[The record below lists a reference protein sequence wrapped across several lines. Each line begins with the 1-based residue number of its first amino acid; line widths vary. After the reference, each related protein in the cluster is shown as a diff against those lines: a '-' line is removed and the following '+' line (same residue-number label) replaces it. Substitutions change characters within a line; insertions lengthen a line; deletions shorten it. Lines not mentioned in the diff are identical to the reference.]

1 MLRDALAHDRSVIA
15 LPVLRC
21 ETAQMTLRVYLRLA
35 LAGGL
40 AVVSL
45 ALAGCASGDSS
56 DESPELARDRLYDFL
71 DETQGVLGGVWEN
84 QDDPT
89 SRGCVIP
96 LFTEG
101 ETYPALRVGSPPAN
115 VAAAVA
121 SVTTL
126 WRTRGYTVDEAAIDT
141 VREVQAEGDN
151 GEIVVLRVS
160 AEAMTLH
167 GESECRPLL

>member
-1 MLRDALAHDRSVIA
+1 
-15 LPVLRC
+15 
-21 ETAQMTLRVYLRLA
+21 MTSRVYLLLA
-35 LAGGL
+35 LAGSL
-40 AVVSL
+40 AVVTP
-45 ALAGCASGDSS
+45 ALSGCTAGNSGG
-56 DESPELARDRLYDFL
+56 ESAESARDRLYGLL
-71 DETQGVLGGVWEN
+71 DETQVVLGGTWEN

-101 ETYPALRVGSPPAN
+101 EMYPALRVGTPPAR
-115 VAAAVA
+115 VADAVA

-141 VREVQAEGDN
+141 VREVQAEGAN
-151 GEIVVLRVS
+151 GEIAILRVS

-167 GESECRPLL
+167 GESECRPLG

>member
-1 MLRDALAHDRSVIA
+1 
-15 LPVLRC
+15 
-21 ETAQMTLRVYLRLA
+21 MTSRVYLLLA
-35 LAGGL
+35 LAGSL
-40 AVVSL
+40 AVVTP
-45 ALAGCASGDSS
+45 ALSGCTAGNSGGGSA
-56 DESPELARDRLYDFL
+56 ESARDRLYGLL
-71 DETQGVLGGVWEN
+71 DETQVVLGGTWEN

-101 ETYPALRVGSPPAN
+101 EMYPALRVGTPPAR
-115 VAAAVA
+115 VADAVA

-151 GEIVVLRVS
+151 GEIAILRVS

-167 GESECRPLL
+167 GESECRPLG

>member
-1 MLRDALAHDRSVIA
+1 
-15 LPVLRC
+15 
-21 ETAQMTLRVYLRLA
+21 MTSRVYLLLA
-35 LAGGL
+35 LAGSL
-40 AVVSL
+40 AVVTP
-45 ALAGCASGDSS
+45 ALSGCTAGNSGG
-56 DESPELARDRLYDFL
+56 ESAESARDRLYGLL
-71 DETQGVLGGVWEN
+71 DETQVVLGGTWEN

-101 ETYPALRVGSPPAN
+101 EMYPALRVGTPPAR
-115 VAAAVA
+115 VADAVA

-151 GEIVVLRVS
+151 GEIAILRVS

-167 GESECRPLL
+167 GESECRPLG

>member
-1 MLRDALAHDRSVIA
+1 
-15 LPVLRC
+15 
-21 ETAQMTLRVYLRLA
+21 MTSRVYLLLA
-35 LAGGL
+35 LAGSL
-40 AVVSL
+40 AVVSP
-45 ALAGCASGDSS
+45 ALSGCTAGNSGG
-56 DESPELARDRLYDFL
+56 ESAESARDRLYGLL
-71 DETQGVLGGVWEN
+71 DETQVVLGGTWEN

-101 ETYPALRVGSPPAN
+101 EMYPALRVGTPPAR
-115 VAAAVA
+115 VADAVA

-141 VREVQAEGDN
+141 VREVQAEGVN
-151 GEIVVLRVS
+151 GEIAILRVS

-167 GESECRPLL
+167 GESECRPLG

>member
-1 MLRDALAHDRSVIA
+1 
-15 LPVLRC
+15 
-21 ETAQMTLRVYLRLA
+21 MTSRVYLLLA
-35 LAGGL
+35 LAGSL
-40 AVVSL
+40 AVVTP
-45 ALAGCASGDSS
+45 ALSGCTAGNSGG
-56 DESPELARDRLYDFL
+56 ESAESARDRLYGLL
-71 DETQGVLGGVWEN
+71 DETQVVLGGTWEN

-101 ETYPALRVGSPPAN
+101 EMYPALRVGTPPAR

-141 VREVQAEGDN
+141 VREVQAEGAN
-151 GEIVVLRVS
+151 GEIAILRVS

-167 GESECRPLL
+167 GESECRPLG

>member
-1 MLRDALAHDRSVIA
+1 
-15 LPVLRC
+15 
-21 ETAQMTLRVYLRLA
+21 MTSRVYLLLA
-35 LAGGL
+35 LAGSL
-40 AVVSL
+40 AVVTP
-45 ALAGCASGDSS
+45 ALSGCTAGNSGG
-56 DESPELARDRLYDFL
+56 ESAESARDRLYGLL
-71 DETQGVLGGVWEN
+71 DETQVVLGGTWEN

-101 ETYPALRVGSPPAN
+101 EMYPALRVGTPPAR

-126 WRTRGYTVDEAAIDT
+126 WRARGYTVDEAAIDT

-151 GEIVVLRVS
+151 GEIAILRVS

-167 GESECRPLL
+167 GESECRPLG

>member
-1 MLRDALAHDRSVIA
+1 
-15 LPVLRC
+15 
-21 ETAQMTLRVYLRLA
+21 MTSRVYLLLA
-35 LAGGL
+35 LAGSL
-40 AVVSL
+40 AVVTP
-45 ALAGCASGDSS
+45 ALSGCTAGNSGGGSA
-56 DESPELARDRLYDFL
+56 ESARDRLYGLL
-71 DETQGVLGGVWEN
+71 DETQVVLGGTWEN

-101 ETYPALRVGSPPAN
+101 EMYPALRVGTPPAR

-151 GEIVVLRVS
+151 GEIAILRVS

-167 GESECRPLL
+167 GESECRPLG